1 MHDLLKLINVIMEKP
16 AIIQLGFFIIFML
29 VFSSL
34 LGFIFFPL
42 IFNYFIIPRIELRLG
57 KKLEEWG
64 SAIEMLNFSGKFA
77 AKCAVVASCIFFQC
91 LILKFSK
98 DPGLGIEKFNQKRSR
113 FTDLAKANYDV
124 RDAPRYEVVFG
135 FLAMTNLLLWVIL
148 AAIFWFFIRGT

>member
-124 RDAPRYEVVFG
+124 RDAPRYEVVLS
-135 FLAMTNLLLWVIL
+135 FLVMAS
-148 AAIFWFFIRGT
+148 FFIWIFAVTIMLVFLK